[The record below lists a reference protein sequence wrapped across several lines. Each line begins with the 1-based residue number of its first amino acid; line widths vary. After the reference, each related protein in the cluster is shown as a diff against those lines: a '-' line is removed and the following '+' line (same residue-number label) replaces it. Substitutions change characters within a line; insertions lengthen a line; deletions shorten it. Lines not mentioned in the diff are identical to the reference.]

1 MRCTSVLPVHPLQ
14 TDLSSLPGQLLIDFS
29 TIGYL
34 LFTVRVQ
41 LGPEFLLMGDIN
53 GLLATFILIMMT
65 ELLLMEK

>member
-1 MRCTSVLPVHPLQ
+1 M
-14 TDLSSLPGQLLIDFS
+14 DLSSLPGQLLIDFS

-34 LFTVRVQ
+34 LFTVQVQ